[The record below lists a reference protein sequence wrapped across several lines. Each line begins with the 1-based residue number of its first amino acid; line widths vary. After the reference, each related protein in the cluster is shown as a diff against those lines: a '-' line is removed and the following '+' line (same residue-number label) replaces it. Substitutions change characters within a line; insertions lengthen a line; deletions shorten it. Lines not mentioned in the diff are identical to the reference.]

1 MSSIVDSRYLFRF
14 TVFEEWQAVDQ
25 NNPLWLRGDFP
36 IEFFLYSLT
45 QFVGHQPSITEAC
58 DFTLWLPRHELL
70 LQDNGSRLS
79 SILSWMNVQ
88 ITEQQAVLQNIAS
101 VALSAGTSSRLR
113 IVVVLAHLTAL
124 LLDTTDSDSNT
135 IMTDTFENSII
146 RESMEA
152 FEARSIPATRSAV
165 EALEKFRF
173 QQQSDSV
180 SLESV
185 SSVWRSLRLV
195 LNSFACHVHMS
206 ITDIVSSSGSTP
218 ITLVP
223 CANTQCLQII
233 IDPNLLLFLYKD

>member
-1 MSSIVDSRYLFRF
+1 MSSIADSKYLFRF

-25 NNPLWLRGDFP
+25 INPLWLRGDFP
-36 IEFFLYSLT
+36 IKFFLYLLT
-45 QFVGHQPSITEAC
+45 QFVGHQPSITEEC

-173 QQQSDSV
+173 QQQSDSISV
-180 SLESV
+180 GECIICLEEFETGSELIRMPCSHV
-185 SSVWRSLRLV
+185 YHGHCILKWLHTN
-195 LNSFACHVHMS
+195 NSCPLCQYPMPS
-206 ITDIVSSSGSTP
+206 D
-218 ITLVP
+218 
-223 CANTQCLQII
+223 
-233 IDPNLLLFLYKD
+233 YY